1 MQNLSHGHL
10 DSDQLLKAVVS
21 EGDLPRPLR
30 AHLKQC
36 LVCRQE
42 VDRLAAR
49 FGAIGKMARDISPD
63 ALGRVRLPER
73 RRRFFLGRR
82 IGLRPALGMAV
93 AMVLLMMMALYQPFG
108 HRSSPLPGIPAE
120 KQTAELD
127 LTLAAEAQLFA
138 EIQALLRN
146 PLPDDYQQLSGE
158 DGGLGVLDDPTDFI
172 VPDLD
177 EDQEAELSRTCRV
190 KGVA

>member
-1 MQNLSHGHL
+1 MQNLSHDHL
-10 DSDQLLKAVVS
+10 DSDQLLKAVVGES
-21 EGDLPRPLR
+21 DLPRPLR

-36 LVCRQE
+36 PVCRQE

-93 AMVLLMMMALYQPFG
+93 AMVLLVMMALYQPFG
-108 HRSSPLPGIPAE
+108 HRSSPLPEIPAV
-120 KQTAELD
+120 KQTAEVN
-127 LTLAAEAQLFA
+127 LTPAAEAQLFV

-158 DGGLGVLDDPTDFI
+158 EGGWGTSEDPTDFI

-177 EDQEAELSRTCRV
+177 DDQEAELSPTRRV
-190 KGVA
+190 KGIA